1 MSGVCTIG
9 VDSSIKIE
17 TNVSTKKKEKFKK
30 VTFSRE
36 LPTVISYDR
45 EEDEEG
51 SNHEIKKTDT
61 VPDATSTVSCK
72 KCKEKKR
79 INIRMSFTLGT
90 GGKEKVKKSVFDV
103 VFKWFSKF
111 LWSYLSIQW
120 QRLEENQT

>member
-1 MSGVCTIG
+1 MTGVCTIG

-17 TNVSTKKKEKFKK
+17 TNVSTKKKEKLKK
-30 VTFSRE
+30 VTFSKE

-45 EEDEEG
+45 EEDAEV
-51 SNHEIKKTDT
+51 SNHGNISTETDS
-61 VPDATSTVSCK
+61 VNATSTINCK

-79 INIRMSFTLGT
+79 INIRMSLTLGT

-111 LWSYLSIQW
+111 L
-120 QRLEENQT
+120 

>member
-1 MSGVCTIG
+1 MTGVCTIG

-17 TNVSTKKKEKFKK
+17 TNVSTKKKEKLKK

-45 EEDEEG
+45 EEDEEV
-51 SNHEIKKTDT
+51 SNHEIKKTETD
-61 VPDATSTVSCK
+61 TVSCK

-79 INIRMSFTLGT
+79 INIRMSLTLGT

-111 LWSYLSIQW
+111 L
-120 QRLEENQT
+120 